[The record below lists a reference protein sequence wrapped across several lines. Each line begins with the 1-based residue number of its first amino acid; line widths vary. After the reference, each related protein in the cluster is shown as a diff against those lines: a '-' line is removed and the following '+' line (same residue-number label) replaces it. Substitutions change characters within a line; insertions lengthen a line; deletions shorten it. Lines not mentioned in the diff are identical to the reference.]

1 MTGRSEKCSSC
12 GKAPARH
19 AAVDLSGDEGKAVP
33 AALCSACV
41 ERLIKG
47 EEDSP

>member
-1 MTGRSEKCSSC
+1 MAREKCSSC
-12 GKAPARH
+12 GREPAKN

-33 AALCSACV
+33 VALCNACV